1 MNRVKI
7 GIDKKTEL
15 MGVLLYVSNYR
26 KEFPNLINYNRDIE
40 YINEI
45 YKSFSSFS
53 NHKTIEILN
62 QVI

>member
-26 KEFPNLINYNRDIE
+26 RISKFDKL
-40 YINEI
+40 
-45 YKSFSSFS
+45 
-53 NHKTIEILN
+53 
-62 QVI
+62 